1 MHNYIKC
8 MLLIS
13 PSEENKRVLNGKRR
27 RIFKTKYNLSKSKFK
42 LHRIF
47 QSSDFY
53 LDNETDIHNKL
64 QQIG

>member
-1 MHNYIKC
+1 MVKGD
-8 MLLIS
+8 
-13 PSEENKRVLNGKRR
+13 VFF
-27 RIFKTKYNLSKSKFK
+27 FKQNNLSEIFK